1 MIGTDSFRQEGSE
14 LSTEGPKGTPP
25 TPDCITS
32 SENTNTQEEGP
43 YGVSYLSPKHPNITN
58 RKWPSKW
65 RRDASRGSGVGCA
78 DLWLGHDPNHNDP
91 LRSGSPGS
99 RSPKSGSPGSRTIES
114 GSPRM
119 VSLSFNTSE
128 LPVCC
133 TNTQREHSHQQRI
146 SVEGDPWGRD
156 LGRSDPCHDPDP
168 VTHDPDPVSHDPDP
182 VSHGPDPETH
192 KPDTAC
198 HDPDP
203 VTHDP
208 DPVCHDPDP
217 ETHDPDPACHG
228 CDPVYHDP
236 DPAGRDPQQYNDL
249 EDRRHSEERDACNSV
264 DSPHFDLA
272 VKGHSDL
279 SSLHTTNNISD
290 DVSVLDELASTLSD
304 LHIWSGPETSPVIP
318 LSEMC
323 PQRDDNSTCK
333 ERSLPAVFMLKPES
347 LKTVP
352 IFSVNSSNVVPFAQS
367 ALTRKVNMASG
378 IEAAPENYSVLSPKS
393 HTLFGNCVTDTSELN
408 QKREDIDHVASHIQN
423 QMKNTFWEMDVT
435 DGAGLTELT
444 LNIAAIS
451 PMETT
456 PTLMEATPT
465 QMEATPTEME
475 TTPTDIEV
483 TPTDNSFYTE
493 TLPSEGL
500 PCCSGFRNA
509 APLTETLTT
518 LTSHATQSSTQLISD
533 YDESFGPD
541 PPLQTQICT
550 RSKTRGLRQKVAG
563 ETNDDQNDD
572 NQEIRVVLVDSDVT
586 KGTYIGDGWDNDET
600 VSDEEWQRC
609 CMRRVRSPDKP
620 QIANIGAASGH
631 GASAEENL
639 TQRQES
645 QRSHGASSSRRTT
658 RALLA
663 EARRTLRPRPVSP
676 QGTYRH
682 MVGETADALQTAVH
696 LRRTSLAHRRS
707 DVDQVIAS
715 QKQTLESVLD
725 RRSTMAG
732 GQLDGIRE
740 GGQGYGEQVPYW
752 VFVLTLVVTLPC
764 LFYWILFL

>member
-1 MIGTDSFRQEGSE
+1 MIGRDSFRQEGSE

-25 TPDCITS
+25 TPDYITS
-32 SENTNTQEEGP
+32 SENNNTQEEGP

-58 RKWPSKW
+58 RKWHSKW

-78 DLWLGHDPNHNDP
+78 DLWLGHDPSHNDP

-99 RSPKSGSPGSRTIES
+99 RSPNSGSRTPES

-119 VSLSFNTSE
+119 VSLSFDTSE
-128 LPVCC
+128 LPDCC
-133 TNTQREHSHQQRI
+133 TDTQREHSKQQSV
-146 SVEGDPWGRD
+146 SVESDPWGRH
-156 LGRSDPCHDPDP
+156 LGRSDPCHEPDHVTHDLDPVTHDPDPASHDPDPVTHDHDPASHDPDPGNRDPDPGSHDPDP
-168 VTHDPDPVSHDPDP
+168 VTHDPDPI
-182 VSHGPDPETH
+182 
-192 KPDTAC
+192 C
-198 HDPDP
+198 HDL
-203 VTHDP
+203 
-208 DPVCHDPDP
+208 
-217 ETHDPDPACHG
+217 
-228 CDPVYHDP
+228 
-236 DPAGRDPQQYNDL
+236 QQHADL
-249 EDRRHSEERDACNSV
+249 EDRGHSGRRDAFKSV
-264 DSPHFDLA
+264 DSPPVDLI
-272 VKGHSDL
+272 VQDL
-279 SSLHTTNNISD
+279 SSPHTTNNISD
-290 DVSVLDELASTLSD
+290 DVSVFDELASTLSD

-323 PQRDDNSTCK
+323 AQSDGNSTCK
-333 ERSLPAVFMLKPES
+333 ERSLPPVFMFKPES

-352 IFSVNSSNVVPFAQS
+352 IFSVNSSSVVPFAQS
-367 ALTRKVNMASG
+367 ALTHKVNMAPG
-378 IEAAPENYSVLSPKS
+378 IEAAPENYSVLSPRS
-393 HTLFGNCVTDTSELN
+393 PFIFGNCGTDTSDVHVGASELN
-408 QKREDIDHVASHIQN
+408 QKREGSEHVEN
-423 QMKNTFWEMDVT
+423 QMKTTFWEMDVT
-435 DGAGLTELT
+435 NGAGLTKLT
-444 LNIAAIS
+444 HNIAEVNA
-451 PMETT
+451 T
-456 PTLMEATPT
+456 PTDMEATPT
-465 QMEATPTEME
+465 DMEATPTDMETTPTEME

-483 TPTDNSFYTE
+483 TATDNSFYTE

-509 APLTETLTT
+509 PPLTEPVTT
-518 LTSHATQSSTQLISD
+518 LTSHATQSSLKSTQLISD
-533 YDESFGPD
+533 YDESLGPD

-572 NQEIRVVLVDSDVT
+572 NQEIRVVLVGSDVT
-586 KGTYIGDGWDNDET
+586 KGTYIRHGSDDDET
-600 VSDEEWQRC
+600 VSDDEWQRC

-645 QRSHGASSSRRTT
+645 QRSHEASSSRRTT

-682 MVGETADALQTAVH
+682 MVGETADALQAAVH

-707 DVDQVIAS
+707 DVDQVIES
-715 QKQTLESVLD
+715 QKQTLEAVLD

-732 GQLDGIRE
+732 GQFDSIRE